1 MDRREGNPL
10 GVEKE
15 NKAIHGILLK
25 ILDQWRT
32 EIHEETRDV
41 LEKTIVISPE
51 AYQKGTSPPRVEET
65 EDTLQK
71 TVILSPQGMGRREEP
86 PPARKPEE
94 ISETVILTPQRT
106 NREVRSPVTGPAPGE
121 KTPPVPPS
129 KEEPFSEET
138 VILKPSKM
146 RGKTNG

>member
-1 MDRREGNPL
+1 MDRCEGNPV

-15 NKAIHGILLK
+15 NKAIHEILLK

-32 EIHEETRDV
+32 EIHKGAREILEE
-41 LEKTIVISPE
+41 TIVISPE
-51 AYQKGTSPPRVEET
+51 AYQKGTSPPRAEET
-65 EDTLQK
+65 EDALQK
-71 TVILSPQGMGRREEP
+71 TVILSPRGIGRREEP

-106 NREVRSPVTGPAPGE
+106 NREAQSPVTGPAPGE
-121 KTPPVPPS
+121 KIPPPPPS
-129 KEEPFSEET
+129 KEDQFSQET